1 MRNLCSPSTGLPHA
15 EERRKARLEARTTSV
30 QPFLPETETAFDSQ
44 LKEALMTVLL
54 DPTSERSPTIR
65 PRLPRPE
72 RLDGLTIGILDI
84 AKPRGDVFLH
94 RLGERFAARRIAG
107 RHYAKP
113 TTTRVSPVPL
123 RQQIAAE
130 VDLGVQGLS
139 D

>member
-1 MRNLCSPSTGLPHA
+1 
-15 EERRKARLEARTTSV
+15 
-30 QPFLPETETAFDSQ
+30 
-44 LKEALMTVLL
+44 MTVLL

-84 AKPRGDVFLH
+84 AKSRGDVFLH
-94 RLGERFAARRIAG
+94 RLGERGIAVK
-107 RHYAKP
+107 HYAKP
-113 TTTRVSPVPL
+113 TNTRVAPLPL

-130 VDLGVQGLS
+130 VDLVIEGLS